1 MHTQAHPCSVIVCL
15 SMCVCVCV
23 HIYLSVC
30 LFTCVCV
37 CVCLHC
43 FRMCVCRSVF
53 VRRCVACLSVSVCA
67 CVYLVSGHVGL
78 QQGVLLLQVLDA
90 GQVLA
95 VVVGGQLA
103 LHLVQPQ
110 LDVLHVA
117 VELLLLVG
125 LAQLDAWGRG
135 DQKNR

>member
-1 MHTQAHPCSVIVCL
+1 M
-15 SMCVCVCV
+15 
-23 HIYLSVC
+23 
-30 LFTCVCV
+30 
-37 CVCLHC
+37 
-43 FRMCVCRSVF
+43 RVCRSVF
-53 VRRCVACLSVSVCA
+53 VRGCVACLSVSVCA